1 MAETCEITLDIE
13 GMHCQSCANTI
24 TNTLKEKGLKDVNVN
39 YSSNEASFV
48 IDKKEKLADIIKSI
62 ERVGYKAHVHG
73 EEDDETKEKP
83 NYDLEIRLVVCA
95 ILTLPLFL
103 HMFLPFEALHNPLVQ
118 LIVCLPVFTIGIL
131 YFGKS
136 AWGSLLA
143 KSPNMDVLITMGF
156 SAAFIYSLIA
166 MRHYPILPAHPFFFE
181 TSATIVTLVLLGN
194 FMEKRSVKQT
204 TSALTELLKIQKQK
218 AHKLHIHN
226 GKEELIE
233 TDYHALQIGDI
244 LQVVKGESIPVDG
257 IITEGTASINES
269 MVSGEAIPVSKK
281 AGDPVIGG
289 TIIVN
294 GHLRMKAEKV
304 GKDTVVA
311 HIIDMVKKAQGSA
324 PKIQRIG
331 DRISAVFVPVVI
343 GISII
348 TFVIA
353 YFLVHVS
360 LENAFL
366 NSIAVLV
373 IACPC
378 AMGLATPTA
387 IAVAL
392 GKAAQRGILI
402 KGAST
407 MEALVEIKNVALDK
421 TGTLTTGTFS
431 IKNIGLLNGAT
442 KDQVENILFSM
453 EQYSTHPIAQS
464 ITAGLKEK
472 ASKIS
477 LKDIHEEEGV
487 GMKASDNAGHN
498 YNLGSYKIA
507 EKLSTDSQHSIYLL
521 QDEKLIATVDLEDT
535 LRKHAETAMAE
546 LKKAGIHTVMI
557 SGDKE
562 AKCKE
567 IATKLGI
574 DEVYAEQLPYQKLD
588 QIDRLS
594 KSSPTAMV
602 GDGINDAPALALASV
617 GISLGAATKIAMQS
631 AQVILLGDN
640 DLSQLPRVFT
650 ISKTTLRII
659 KQNLFWALLY
669 NVIAIPF
676 AATGVLSPMLSALA
690 MSFSD
695 VIVVGNSLRLK
706 RLL

>member
-1 MAETCEITLDIE
+1 
-13 GMHCQSCANTI
+13 
-24 TNTLKEKGLKDVNVN
+24 
-39 YSSNEASFV
+39 
-48 IDKKEKLADIIKSI
+48 
-62 ERVGYKAHVHG
+62 
-73 EEDDETKEKP
+73 
-83 NYDLEIRLVVCA
+83 
-95 ILTLPLFL
+95 
-103 HMFLPFEALHNPLVQ
+103 
-118 LIVCLPVFTIGIL
+118 
-131 YFGKS
+131 
-136 AWGSLLA
+136 
-143 KSPNMDVLITMGF
+143 
-156 SAAFIYSLIA
+156 
-166 MRHYPILPAHPFFFE
+166 
-181 TSATIVTLVLLGN
+181 
-194 FMEKRSVKQT
+194 
-204 TSALTELLKIQKQK
+204 
-218 AHKLHIHN
+218 
-226 GKEELIE
+226 
-233 TDYHALQIGDI
+233 
-244 LQVVKGESIPVDG
+244 
-257 IITEGTASINES
+257 
-269 MVSGEAIPVSKK
+269 
-281 AGDPVIGG
+281 
-289 TIIVN
+289 
-294 GHLRMKAEKV
+294 KAEKV

-331 DRISAVFVPVVI
+331 DRVSAIFVPVVI
-343 GISII
+343 GISIL

-353 YFLVHVS
+353 HFLVHVS
-360 LENAFL
+360 IENSFL

-407 MEALVEIKNVALDK
+407 MEALVEIKNIALDK
-421 TGTLTTGTFS
+421 TGTLTTGTFT
-431 IKNIGLLNGAT
+431 IKNIGVLNGAT

-453 EQYSTHPIAQS
+453 EEYSTHPIAQS
-464 ITAGLKEK
+464 ITAGLKVK
-472 ASKIS
+472 ATKIG
-477 LKDIHEEEGV
+477 LKDIHEEEGI
-487 GMKASDNAGHN
+487 GMKANDTAGHS
-498 YNLGSYKIA
+498 YSLGSYKIA
-507 EKLSTDSQHSIYLL
+507 EKLTTDSQHSIYLL
-521 QDEKLIATVDLEDT
+521 QDDKLIATIDLEDT
-535 LRKHAETAMAE
+535 LRKHAEIAMAE

-567 IATKLGI
+567 IAAKLGI

-588 QIDRLS
+588 HIDRLA
-594 KSSPTAMV
+594 KTSPTAMV

-650 ISKTTLRII
+650 ISKTTLKII